1 MTQKVN
7 DALKDAKDSSD
18 EDGEEVNKIA
28 NKMNFFGDTLGKG
41 LKPNKY
47 KIKNNQ
53 KDANKKDE
61 NIDMIISGEVFDMD
75 VFKSGQ
81 SNRHLNLFG
90 DDKKKE
96 NDKISNRNK
105 NSNSNLNINRNIT
118 DESEDLKDSY
128 CDTLL
133 KNIEEYRNANN
144 NTNNTN
150 SFNATNKE

>member
-1 MTQKVN
+1 MPETHSFDFQTQLQTSKI
-7 DALKDAKDSSD
+7 SSFPHATQSKQFSFD
-18 EDGEEVNKIA
+18 EHKFSDDFEDFNNK
-28 NKMNFFGDTLGKG
+28 N
-41 LKPNKY
+41 

-105 NSNSNLNINRNIT
+105 NSNSNINRNIT

-133 KNIEEYRNANN
+133 KNIEQYRNAN
-144 NTNNTN
+144 NNTN